1 MGRDQE
7 WIFTNGVPSTTTKRE
22 EITSATTQRIGP
34 ARRGLVVIYVGIDPG
49 LTGAVAFIDG
59 DRISIEDIPTREVTG
74 GAVVRKRVNGLEL
87 ARMLRRH
94 CPADKAALVTIEAVH
109 AIAGKREGQGGMQQM
124 GSLERT
130 SGAIE
135 AVLEVLR
142 MPFVAVYPQSWKRL
156 YELSKDKDAARSMA
170 MRLYPDAQAMLAR
183 KKDHNRAES
192 LLIAHYGLTKGE
204 Q

>member
-1 MGRDQE
+1 M
-7 WIFTNGVPSTTTKRE
+7 
-22 EITSATTQRIGP
+22 
-34 ARRGLVVIYVGIDPG
+34 IYVGIDPG
-49 LTGAVAFIDG
+49 LTGAVAFINTAG
-59 DRISIEDIPTREVTG
+59 GAVVIEDIPTRDVTG
-74 GAVVRKRVNGLEL
+74 GAVVRKRVDGLEL

-94 CPADKAALVTIEAVH
+94 CPADQRALVTLEAVH

-156 YELSKDKDAARSMA
+156 YDLSKDKNAARDMA
-170 MRLYPDAQAMLAR
+170 QRLYPDAQAMLAR
-183 KKDHNRAES
+183 VKDHNRAEA